1 METVSR
7 TSERECGKL
16 IGVIPV
22 RVGRAG
28 LVQDVSI
35 YCTVKV
41 RVEEYDFND
50 KGVKDSVEVEESHE
64 CEFRTGAVVIKRA

>member
-7 TSERECGKL
+7 VSERECGKL

-22 RVGRAG
+22 RIGRNDF
-28 LVQDVSI
+28 VQDVSI

-41 RVEEYDFND
+41 KVEQHDFND